1 MSKGKLIVVSW
12 LLFIVLTLMVM
23 FGLLKEIDLYFISNV
38 PEFEGVLLHVLFFLS
53 FIANIY
59 TVFSIVII
67 IFLYNHFKRKNVKWG
82 LALFLSIVFVSIA
95 AFIVKNVTAIPRPYN
110 IENAYPLTVESYS
123 YPSGHVSRF
132 TVICYYLSKK
142 FKHIRL
148 LMIFLLI
155 LIAFSRILLLQHY
168 VSDVLGGFLLGLA
181 LSLSTEIILEYRR
194 YSAKY

>member
-1 MSKGKLIVVSW
+1 LSKGKLIVVSW

-59 TVFSIVII
+59 TVFSIVIL

-95 AFIVKNVTAIPRPYN
+95 TFIVKNVTAIPRPYN

-181 LSLSTEIILEYRR
+181 ISLSTEIILEYRR

>member
-38 PEFEGVLLHVLFFLS
+38 PEFEGVLLYVLVILS

-59 TVFSIVII
+59 TVFSIVIL
-67 IFLYNHFKRKNVKWG
+67 IFLYNHFKRKSVKWS

-95 AFIVKNVTAIPRPYN
+95 TFIVKNITAIPRPYN

-132 TVICYYLSKK
+132 TVIWYYLSKK
-142 FKHIRL
+142 FKHAKL
-148 LMIFLLI
+148 FMMFLLI
-155 LIAFSRILLLQHY
+155 LVASSRILLLQHY
-168 VSDVLGGFLLGLA
+168 LSDVLGGFLLGLA
-181 LSLSTEIILEYRR
+181 ISLSTEIILEHRK
-194 YSAKY
+194 YSVKY

>member
-59 TVFSIVII
+59 TVFSIVIL

-95 AFIVKNVTAIPRPYN
+95 TFIVKNVTAIPRPYN

-181 LSLSTEIILEYRR
+181 ISLSTEIILEYRR